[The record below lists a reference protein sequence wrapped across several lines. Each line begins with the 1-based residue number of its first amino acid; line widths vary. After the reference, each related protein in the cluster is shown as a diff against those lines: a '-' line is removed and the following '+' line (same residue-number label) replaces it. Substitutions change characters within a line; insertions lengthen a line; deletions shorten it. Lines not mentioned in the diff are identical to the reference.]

1 MRAKYRAQI
10 RSRSCTHFQSQL
22 AKACYTRR
30 LSKYCG
36 VPATMSY
43 RVSRRRMPRYTSG
56 SAAAACFRCDRKQQN
71 FSRSRDACA
80 TRIPR
85 SGKSHSAAP
94 IQAAHSRPTPHCSET
109 QTDHSVLHSGVRSPQ
124 NRHPIHEVLRALGRS
139 QPKTLSPHKTQRSE
153 MSAENKFACV
163 AYSTKFAVDLE
174 LECMGRSSTRSA
186 TWQASPVLR
195 ARFPAPWGSRD
206 ICPPGFAAPFQ
217 PAPTDQ
223 VPDTTKDIPA
233 HDERQCRSLG
243 PSEI

>member
-1 MRAKYRAQI
+1 MSCRA
-10 RSRSCTHFQSQL
+10 C
-22 AKACYTRR
+22 
-30 LSKYCG
+30 
-36 VPATMSY
+36 
-43 RVSRRRMPRYTSG
+43 RRRMPRYTSG

-71 FSRSRDACA
+71 FSRSRAACA

-124 NRHPIHEVLRALGRS
+124 TRRPIHEVLRALGRS
-139 QPKTLSPHKTQRSE
+139 QPKTLSRHKIQPSE

-163 AYSTKFAVDLE
+163 VYWTKFAVGLE

-186 TWQASPVLR
+186 TWQPSPVWR

-206 ICPPGFAAPFQ
+206 IYHPKLVHSPGPLQ
-217 PAPTDQ
+217 SEPTPR
-223 VPDTTKDIPA
+223 VPSTVQNIVA
-233 HDERQCRSLG
+233 
-243 PSEI
+243 

>member
-22 AKACYTRR
+22 AKECYTRR
-30 LSKYCG
+30 LSKYCV

-43 RVSRRRMPRYTSG
+43 RASRRRMPRYTSG

-71 FSRSRDACA
+71 FSISRAACA

-85 SGKSHSAAP
+85 SGKSHSVAP
-94 IQAAHSRPTPHCSET
+94 IQAAHSRPTPHYSET

-124 NRHPIHEVLRALGRS
+124 TRRPIHEVLRALGRS
-139 QPKTLSPHKTQRSE
+139 QPKTLSPHKIQPSE

-163 AYSTKFAVDLE
+163 ACSTKFAVGLE
-174 LECMGRSSTRSA
+174 LECRAQSSTRSA
-186 TWQASPVLR
+186 TWQPSPVLR
-195 ARFPAPWGSRD
+195 ERFPALQGSRD
-206 ICPPGFAAPFQ
+206 IYLPGFAVPFQ
-217 PAPTDQ
+217 PAPTEQ
-223 VPDTTKDIPA
+223 VPDTTKDIHA